1 MEIETLKPPGTGA
14 TTGTL
19 ERPSERGG
27 PDPDRRLDPHD
38 AHDEPRRLS
47 RVGRA
52 LAALARWFLLIVL
65 VVLAPVALILWSVT
79 PRVTSPSQLADE
91 AIAAGLTSAVQA
103 ALVDQLSDGLTEQE
117 DSPLRAAELRPVIG
131 RSLSQ
136 DWVDEQLILLADELD
151 RWLGASGAELPD
163 LVIDLTP
170 VKESLAADDQTLSLI
185 SEAMGCNGFGCPS
198 PESALIDMLDE
209 VPDEVALLTIGGESD
224 TEDAQEILTARDR
237 LQTATRLIAM
247 IPLVLAALVVALVL
261 AARRG
266 SRNRWLGAVLVAIS
280 VPVLAVATLLPRW
293 ASSWVSGSVPGEI
306 PIERTSLEEVFNW
319 AFRPAGSVAQLILI
333 VGAASLVT
341 SVALAVRRRAGVPD
355 HVGSSQFTVH
365 SRQFRKGAD
374 CELKTVN

>member
-170 VKESLAADDQTLSLI
+170 VKDSLAADDQTLSLI

-293 ASSWVSGSVPGEI
+293 APPRVLGSIPDEI
-306 PIERTSLEEVFNW
+306 PIDRASLEEVFTW

-341 SVALAVRRRAGVPD
+341 SVALATRRRAGVPD
-355 HVGSSQFTVH
+355 HVGSSQSTV
-365 SRQFRKGAD
+365 SKR
-374 CELKTVN
+374 C